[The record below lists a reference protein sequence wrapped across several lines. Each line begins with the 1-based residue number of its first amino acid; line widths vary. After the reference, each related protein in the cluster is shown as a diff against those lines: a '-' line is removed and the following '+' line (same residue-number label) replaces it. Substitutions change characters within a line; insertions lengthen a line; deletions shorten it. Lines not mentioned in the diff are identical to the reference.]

1 MAQTTAGIDPGATVQ
16 GGTGSLTITLPGCV
30 EIKPGQP
37 GTPDSSGG
45 MGSGAIIAFAGSDA
59 PEDWLLCD
67 GDAVSRTEYKALFD
81 VIGEAYGGGDGN
93 TTFNLPDLRGRFPLG
108 LDNMGGTSADRV
120 TAAEA
125 DSLAGSGGTETHTLV
140 IGEMPEHS
148 HGVDHAYNDTNSGY
162 GTIAAYHVGSNTI
175 LTSAANE
182 DAQTPGDSSD
192 TVGGFFIKNRGGGS
206 SHNNMPPYLSLNY
219 IIKT

>member
-59 PEDWLLCD
+59 PEGWLLCNGAEIERD
-67 GDAVSRTEYKALFD
+67 DYAALFG
-81 VIGEAYGGGDGN
+81 VINTTYGVGNGN
-93 TTFNLPDLRGRFPLG
+93 TTFHLPDLRGRFPLG
-108 LDNMGGTSADRV
+108 LDNMGNLSADVV

-125 DSLAGSGGTETHTLV
+125 DSLNGSGGAETHTLT
-140 IGEMPEHS
+140 IDEMP
-148 HGVDHAYNDTNSGY
+148 DH
-162 GTIAAYHVGSNTI
+162 TIA
-175 LTSAANE
+175 
-182 DAQTPGDSSD
+182 
-192 TVGGFFIKNRGGGS
+192 
-206 SHNNMPPYLSLNY
+206 
-219 IIKT
+219 